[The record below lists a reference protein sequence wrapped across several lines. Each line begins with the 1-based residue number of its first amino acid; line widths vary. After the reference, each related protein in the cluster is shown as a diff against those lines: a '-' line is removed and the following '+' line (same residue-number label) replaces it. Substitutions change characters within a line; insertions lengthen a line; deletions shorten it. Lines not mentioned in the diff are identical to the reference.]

1 MFLVAPLKFISP
13 VGRVTI
19 WMGTPSRIPSWRSL
33 LCQGRSQDFSVGT
46 HSFPSHLFT
55 PAPPQK
61 ISKSF
66 SIHVSFIS
74 NRVRKSLNWMQ
85 INLFFCLLFLWVS
98 MCERHCLSC
107 ESTTFCSSPFAS
119 IYVTYYKKQQ
129 CVHKLQ
135 VLSVFHK
142 QKLSHC
148 IERLNKKYFSV
159 ILLVYNHP
167 AILPHPYY
175 SEGNF
180 NILVIGRLDIQIIR
194 NSKHGNATVTQ
205 TEFQLT

>member
-1 MFLVAPLKFISP
+1 MLTLAMPAN
-13 VGRVTI
+13 T
-19 WMGTPSRIPSWRSL
+19 
-33 LCQGRSQDFSVGT
+33 QGRSQDFSVGT

-55 PAPPQK
+55 PPPPKKK
-61 ISKSF
+61 IKVIFDSRVFYFKS
-66 SIHVSFIS
+66 
-74 NRVRKSLNWMQ
+74 R
-85 INLFFCLLFLWVS
+85 
-98 MCERHCLSC
+98 
-107 ESTTFCSSPFAS
+107 
-119 IYVTYYKKQQ
+119 
-129 CVHKLQ
+129 KLQ
-135 VLSVFHK
+135 VSSVFHK

-148 IERLNKKYFSV
+148 IERLNKKHFSV

>member
-1 MFLVAPLKFISP
+1 MLMDVQHGQRGQP
-13 VGRVTI
+13 VFR
-19 WMGTPSRIPSWRSL
+19 
-33 LCQGRSQDFSVGT
+33 Q
-46 HSFPSHLFT
+46 
-55 PAPPQK
+55 QK
-61 ISKSF
+61 
-66 SIHVSFIS
+66 
-74 NRVRKSLNWMQ
+74 Q
-85 INLFFCLLFLWVS
+85 
-98 MCERHCLSC
+98 
-107 ESTTFCSSPFAS
+107 
-119 IYVTYYKKQQ
+119 
-129 CVHKLQ
+129 
-135 VLSVFHK
+135 